1 MKYKKVIYLFLILT
15 ITAVGIYL
23 NSIFFSPNT
32 SFSED
37 TIQITIPSNSS
48 KENLLKIISPYVRNL
63 NSFIFTSNGKQYFT
77 KIRPGIYTLKRN
89 MSNNDIINKLRQR
102 SESVKVTFNNVKTIE
117 ELVSKISNQIEAD
130 SLSLLESFKEPS
142 FLKQNSFNNENL
154 MTMYIPNTYQI
165 FWDSTPDEFRNRML
179 EEYKVFW
186 NSTRLSKAEK
196 LNLSPQEVYSLASI
210 VNVETVKIDE
220 RPRVAG
226 VYLNL
231 LEKGEKLRA
240 DPTVIYALKK
250 KMNND
255 DLIIKRVLY
264 KDLKIDSPYNTYK
277 YHGIPPGPITM
288 PDISS
293 IESVLNPEIHDYV
306 FFVVDVENFGYHKF
320 SSTLEEH
327 NRNKKKYVNWIN
339 SKNIYR

>member
-1 MKYKKVIYLFLILT
+1 MKYKKVIYPFLILT
-15 ITAVGIYL
+15 ITTVGFYL

-48 KENLLKIISPYVRNL
+48 KEDLLKIISPYVRNL
-63 NSFIFTSNGKQYFT
+63 NSFISTSKGKQYFT
-77 KIRPGIYTLKRN
+77 KIRPGIYTLKRG

-102 SESVKVTFNNVKTIE
+102 SESVKVTFNNVKSIE
-117 ELVSKISNQIEAD
+117 ELASKISNQIETD

-165 FWDSTPDEFRNRML
+165 FWDTTPDEFRNRML
-179 EEYKVFW
+179 REYKIFW
-186 NSTRLSKAEK
+186 DSIRLKKAEK

-231 LEKGEKLRA
+231 LRKGEKLRA
-240 DPTVIYALKK
+240 DPTVIYSLKK
-250 KMNND
+250 EMNDD

-264 KDLKIDSPYNTYK
+264 KDLEIDSPYNTYK

-293 IESVLNPEIHDYV
+293 IESILNPEIHDYV

-320 SSTLEEH
+320 SSTIEEH
-327 NRNKKKYVNWIN
+327 NRNKKKYVDWIN
-339 SKNIYR
+339 SKKIYR